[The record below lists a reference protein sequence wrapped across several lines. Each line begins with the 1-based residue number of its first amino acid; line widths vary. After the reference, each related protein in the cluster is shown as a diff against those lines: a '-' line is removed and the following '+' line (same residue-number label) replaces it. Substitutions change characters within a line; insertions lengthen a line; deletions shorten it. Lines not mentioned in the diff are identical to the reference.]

1 MIALLAVAKKPHHR
15 ICLNLGFRS
24 DLLWWATFLP
34 SWNGRSMMSVGSQ
47 NQVVATLTSDA
58 SGTWGCGAFNS
69 EGEWF
74 QLEWPEEWRDIDI
87 TIKELLPI
95 VIALALWG
103 EVWTG
108 RAVKCRCDNAA
119 VVAIVNSGTSRC
131 ERAMHL
137 LRSAFFFQ
145 AKYDII
151 ALAEQILGWRTK
163 VPMPCPV
170 ITITVFYHRIR
181 KQDGG
186 QK

>member
-1 MIALLAVAKKPHHR
+1 
-15 ICLNLGFRS
+15 
-24 DLLWWATFLP
+24 
-34 SWNGRSMMSVGSQ
+34 MSVGSQ
-47 NQVVATLTSDA
+47 NRGVATLTSDA
-58 SGTWGCGAFNS
+58 SGTWDCGAFNS

-95 VIALALWG
+95 VVALALWG

-151 ALAEQILGWRTK
+151 AWAEHIPGVENQSADALSRNNHYRFLSQNPEARRRPKVIPPELVRALVLQCPDWTSQNWINVLAA
-163 VPMPCPV
+163 CS
-170 ITITVFYHRIR
+170 R
-181 KQDGG
+181 KD
-186 QK
+186 